1 MATMPALST
10 GRQPNAALAWFGGV
24 AGQGLLD
31 VESAA
36 MARVLAGC
44 QAMPWAWIGVD
55 ATSPP
60 GGTSTRG
67 VRLRRQGLGFDGAF
81 RSVLPLPLA
90 SEALGA
96 VLLQHVL
103 DDGIDPM
110 PLLDECARVLAPGGT
125 LWLAALNPW
134 SPYRARWARSG
145 LHAYNTGAWQ
155 SMLRGAGFAA
165 DSVSLQWL
173 GPLWRPAHGAVGIG
187 AADRLRAGI
196 GLTVSKRVHALIPP
210 ARLRNLRWQ
219 AGGALA
225 GTNARRSASQRR

>member
-10 GRQPNAALAWFGGV
+10 GRQPNTALAWFGGM

-60 GGTSTRG
+60 GGPGARG
-67 VRLRRQGLGFDGAF
+67 VRLRRHGQGFDGAF
-81 RSVLPLPLA
+81 RSVLQ
-90 SEALGA
+90 
-96 VLLQHVL
+96 QHVL

-155 SMLRGAGFAA
+155 SMLRGAGFAS

-196 GLTVSKRVHALIPP
+196 GLTVSKRVPAMIPP

-219 AGGALA
+219 AGGALI
-225 GTNARRSASQRR
+225 GGNARRSASQRR

>member
-10 GRQPNAALAWFGGV
+10 GRQPDAALAWFGGV

-36 MARVLAGC
+36 MARVVAGC

-60 GGTSTRG
+60 GGPDARG
-67 VRLRRQGLGFDGAF
+67 VRLRRQGLGFNGAF
-81 RSVLPLPLA
+81 RSALPLPLA

-103 DDGIDPM
+103 DDGIDPL
-110 PLLDECARVLAPGGT
+110 PLLEECARVLAPGGT

-145 LHAYNTGAWQ
+145 LRAHDSGRWQ
-155 SMLRGAGFAA
+155 SMLRGAGFASE
-165 DSVSLQWL
+165 SVSLQWL
-173 GPLWRPAHGAVGIG
+173 GPVWRPAHGAVGIG
-187 AADRLRAGI
+187 AVDRLRAGI
-196 GLTVSKRVHALIPP
+196 ALTVSKRVPALIPT

-225 GTNARRSASQRR
+225 APGARRCASQRR

>member
-10 GRQPNAALAWFGGV
+10 GRQPDAALAWFGGV

-31 VESAA
+31 VEQAA

-44 QAMPWAWIGVD
+44 PALPWAWIGVD

-60 GGTSTRG
+60 AGARG
-67 VRLRRQGLGFDGAF
+67 VRLRRSGAGFDGAF

-103 DDGIDPM
+103 DDGVDPL

-125 LWLAALNPW
+125 LWVAALNPW
-134 SPYRARWARSG
+134 SPYRARWARTG
-145 LHAYNTGAWQ
+145 LHAHTTGDWQ
-155 SMLRGAGFAA
+155 GMLRGAGFAS

-196 GLTVSKRVHALIPP
+196 AMTVSKRVHALVPP

-225 GTNARRSASQRR
+225 GPNLRRSASQRR